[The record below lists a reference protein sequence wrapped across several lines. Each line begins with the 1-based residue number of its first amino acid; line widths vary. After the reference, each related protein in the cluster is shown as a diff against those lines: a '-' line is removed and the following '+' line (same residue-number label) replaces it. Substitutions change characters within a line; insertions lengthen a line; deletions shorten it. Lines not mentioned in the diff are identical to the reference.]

1 MTPDRRYRSQ
11 NQLACFH
18 TEFIKE
24 ELLSRKFLFSNFIVH
39 LNLARKYAFAE
50 FIVHLILV

>member
-11 NQLACFH
+11 NQLACYH
-18 TEFIKE
+18 TEFLQE
-24 ELLSRKFLFSNFIVH
+24 ELLARKFLFAKFIVH
-39 LNLARKYAFAE
+39 LNVARKFAFAE